1 MGFRDGPEVDIP
13 ALRPPLL
20 GLGWPERAPF
30 AWAAAFALAFV
41 VAYEVSSWLDP
52 WVSVVESRVSLVFLP
67 AFFRVVAVLVA
78 GLAGAL
84 GLFLGALFI
93 GLVHGDSLAVVLPQA
108 TLSAL
113 APCLAVCLLRMALR
127 RAMLSFDL
135 VTLLLLGALTS
146 IFSALLH
153 GVYWSTFQSDT
164 LVWGADT
171 ITLMMI
177 GDLFGVLLGFVFL
190 SLVVRFV
197 KAIRLQDRV

>member
-1 MGFRDGPEVDIP
+1 MGFRDGPQVDISV
-13 ALRPPLL
+13 ARPPLW

-52 WVSVVESRVSLVFLP
+52 WVSVVDSRVSLVFLP
-67 AFFRVVAVLVA
+67 AFFRVAAVLVA

-93 GLVHGDSLAVVLPQA
+93 GLAHGDSLAVVLPQA
-108 TLSAL
+108 TFSAL
-113 APCLAVCLLRMALR
+113 APCLAVYLLRMALR

-135 VTLLLLGALTS
+135 VTLLLIGALTS

-153 GVYWSTFQSDT
+153 GVFWASFQSDI

-171 ITLMMI
+171 ITLMII
-177 GDLFGVLLGFVFL
+177 GDLIGVLLGFFLL
-190 SLVVRFV
+190 SLAVRFI
-197 KAIRLQDRV
+197 KAIRLRDHV

>member
-1 MGFRDGPEVDIP
+1 
-13 ALRPPLL
+13 
-20 GLGWPERAPF
+20 
-30 AWAAAFALAFV
+30 LAFV

-52 WVSVVESRVSLVFLP
+52 WVSVVDSRVSLVFLP
-67 AFFRVVAVLVA
+67 AFFRVAAVLIA

-93 GLVHGDSLAVVLPQA
+93 GLAHGDSLAVVLPQA

-113 APCLAVCLLRMALR
+113 APCLAVYLLRMALR

-135 VTLLLLGALTS
+135 ATLLLIGALTS

-153 GVYWSTFQSDT
+153 GVFWASFQSDI

-177 GDLFGVLLGFVFL
+177 GDLIGVLLGFFL
-190 SLVVRFV
+190 LGLAVRFI
-197 KAIRLQDRV
+197 KAIRLRDHV

>member
-1 MGFRDGPEVDIP
+1 MGFRDGPKVDIP

-52 WVSVVESRVSLVFLP
+52 WASVVDSRVSLVFLP
-67 AFFRVVAVLVA
+67 AFVRVVAVLVA

-84 GLFLGALFI
+84 GLFFGALFI
-93 GLVHGDSLAVVLPQA
+93 GLAHGDSPAVAFPQA

-113 APCLAVCLLRMALR
+113 APCIAVYLLRMALR
-127 RAMLSFDL
+127 RAILSLDL

-153 GVYWSTFQSDT
+153 GVYWSKFQADT

-171 ITLMMI
+171 ISLMML
-177 GDLFGVLLGFVFL
+177 GDLLGVLLGFFLL
-190 SLVVRFV
+190 SLVVRFI
-197 KAIRLQDRV
+197 KATRLQDRA

>member
-1 MGFRDGPEVDIP
+1 MGFRDGPKVEVP
-13 ALRPPLL
+13 ALRPPLW
-20 GLGWPERAPF
+20 GLGWPEKAPF

-41 VAYEVSSWLDP
+41 LAYEVTSWLDP
-52 WVSVVESRVSLVFLP
+52 WVSVVDARVSLIFLP

-84 GLFLGALFI
+84 GLFWGAVFV
-93 GLVHGDSLAVVLPQA
+93 GLTHGDSPAVVFPHA

-113 APCLAVCLLRMALR
+113 APCLAVYLLRMALR
-127 RAMLSFDL
+127 RAMLSIDL

-146 IFSALLH
+146 LFSALLH

-171 ITLMMI
+171 ISLMML
-177 GDLFGVLLGFVFL
+177 GDLLGVLLGFFLL

-197 KAIRLQDRV
+197 KAIRLQDRA